1 MVILLRL
8 HISPKS
14 GIMFFSLESWGL
26 FEDALVTEEA
36 PSEQLLLLL
45 HLLVRVLR
53 LWLLLNRRDVVGRLG
68 RAE

>member
-1 MVILLRL
+1 
-8 HISPKS
+8 
-14 GIMFFSLESWGL
+14 MFFSLESWGL
-26 FEDALVTEEA
+26 FEDALVAEEA